1 MKAGSHGKAGAV
13 INRIKRLTFGA
24 ATAPAPA
31 GERTGTTW
39 SKREAALEVQ
49 ARYLHMHEA
58 YAQKLHIDFREL
70 LSARRYDPL
79 PDMRAAGMYAL
90 RRKGLTLVETANAF
104 GRVNHTTVMQAEKKI
119 AEYLKLYGEKSD
131 IHQYVTEAMNVYT
144 I

>member
-1 MKAGSHGKAGAV
+1 
-13 INRIKRLTFGA
+13 
-24 ATAPAPA
+24 
-31 GERTGTTW
+31 
-39 SKREAALEVQ
+39 
-49 ARYLHMHEA
+49 
-58 YAQKLHIDFREL
+58 
-70 LSARRYDPL
+70 
-79 PDMRAAGMYAL
+79 MYAL